1 MNTLGKAAGG
11 RLPSGEAMKARV
23 WAGLTG
29 STAAV
34 FLLVALRNAPA
45 SPPGFS
51 FPERLGFLGGD
62 DWEPSIAADRF
73 GHVYALWT
81 HYTPGGGNPDPS
93 CPECPSPHM
102 ELQISSDGGE
112 TWSDPRALVPD
123 AAARQ
128 DDPQIVVDPVDGRTV
143 YAGFMM
149 GDKASMFVAKS
160 TNFGETW
167 SPVLV
172 ENLQRGTDKCILAVR
187 GQRVYLVYNAVM
199 KIYASVSLDGGAT
212 WTFGTIV
219 SNTNSKLGWSLPS
232 GGAIDSKGNAYFAW
246 SGYEANGKPSGDV
259 NLFVSKSADEGK
271 TWTVQRVAV
280 SGAPPQCGS
289 SCGWA
294 YWGAQM
300 ALAVDGMDRVYVL
313 YNASSGKFAVNR
325 MIFARSVDGGATW
338 GLRQDVSRAP
348 QGANNLFPAM
358 AARGD
363 GDVRIA
369 WQDDRNGFD
378 AGNDDPGARWNT
390 YHRFTTDAGTTWS
403 SEVQLSR
410 FTDGYDYKLAVPRE
424 GYLEPYGDY
433 FELDIDG
440 AGRTHVLW
448 GEAPSYAGPGNVW
461 YSTR

>member
-1 MNTLGKAAGG
+1 
-11 RLPSGEAMKARV
+11 MKTRV

-45 SPPGFS
+45 SPPRFS
-51 FPERLGFLGGD
+51 FPERLGFQGGD

-73 GHVYALWT
+73 GHVYALWN
-81 HYTPGGGNPDPS
+81 HYTPAGGDPDPS

-102 ELQISSDGGE
+102 ELQISSDSGR
-112 TWSDPRALVPD
+112 TWSEPRALVPD
-123 AAARQ
+123 AAVRQ

-143 YAGFMM
+143 YAAFMM

-160 TNFGETW
+160 TDFGETW
-167 SPVLV
+167 NPVLV
-172 ENLQRGTDKCILAVR
+172 ESLQRGTDKCILAAR

-199 KIYASVSLDGGAT
+199 KIYASVSLDGGAS

-246 SGYEANGKPSGDV
+246 SGYEASGKPSGEV
-259 NLFVSKSADEGK
+259 NLFVSKSTDGGT

-280 SGAPPQCGS
+280 SGAPPLCGS

-325 MIFARSVDGGATW
+325 MIFARSGDGGATW

-348 QGANNLFPAM
+348 EGANNLFPAM

-378 AGNDDPGARWNT
+378 AGDDDPGARWNT
-390 YHRFTTDAGTTWS
+390 YHRFTTDGGTTWS

-410 FTDGYDYKLAVPRE
+410 FTDGFDYKLSVPRE

-440 AGRTHVLW
+440 FGGTHVLW